1 MTRTEFQVW
10 DEMGRTKYT
19 SSAGWGRGTALST
32 RLEDVGST
40 GGGGSAASTRV
51 TGTVPRRDNA
61 APLNPRL
68 GRVAPTRYRWERTGV
83 TAECVRLGHGP
94 AEWLSGSAKCKR
106 SNT

>member
-1 MTRTEFQVW
+1 MLLKILQ
-10 DEMGRTKYT
+10 KYT

-68 GRVAPTRYRWERTGV
+68 GRVAPTRYRWERTGASDGGMRQTRSRSRGMV
-83 TAECVRLGHGP
+83 KRVRQMQTIKHII
-94 AEWLSGSAKCKR
+94 K
-106 SNT
+106 

>member
-1 MTRTEFQVW
+1 MHVMCFMLIKRTQPKTR
-10 DEMGRTKYT
+10 D
-19 SSAGWGRGTALST
+19 
-32 RLEDVGST
+32 RLE
-40 GGGGSAASTRV
+40 GGGSAASTRV

-83 TAECVRLGHGP
+83 TAECVTLGHGP